1 MNLTDVPARP
11 AWNTLGTIDDLIS
24 RIADVNCIPG
34 WVAHEPPLMWKQP
47 RSAFSPAHWRYD
59 EIRPALVAAGRLIGT
74 DLAERRNF
82 VLRNPLAGNQF
93 ATTRT
98 LVGAYQSILP
108 GEHARSHRHAPHAL
122 RVILES
128 QGSYSVVNG
137 RKHPMES
144 GDIVIT
150 PGGHWHGHGHDG
162 SAQAFWF
169 DCLDIPLVHLLEP
182 MTAEEHPDGW
192 ENKVVDESISPM
204 RFAWQDTLRLL
215 DAQAAPPDNKALD
228 FGTTITLDAPSMPTI
243 TIKVHRLDA
252 GWTGRPY
259 RHSASSILV
268 VLKGQGRTEAGNA
281 SYEWSFGDVIA
292 LPMFE
297 RLAHSS
303 REGAVVVELS
313 DEKLMRHCHFYQL
326 QACA

>member
-1 MNLTDVPARP
+1 MTLTDAPVRS
-11 AWNTLGTIDDLIS
+11 AWNTLGSVDDLIS

-34 WVAHEPPLMWKQP
+34 WIRHEPPLMWKQP
-47 RSAFSPAHWRYD
+47 RSVFRPAHWRYD

-82 VLRNPLAGNQF
+82 VLRNPIDGNHF

-108 GEHARSHRHAPHAL
+108 GERARSHRHAPHAL

-137 RKHPMES
+137 NKHPMES
-144 GDIVIT
+144 GDIVLT
-150 PGGHWHGHGHDG
+150 PGGYWHGHGHEGPD
-162 SAQAFWF
+162 QAFWF
-169 DCLDIPLVHLLEP
+169 DCLDIPLVQLLEP

-192 ENKVVDESISPM
+192 ESTAVEESTSPM

-215 DAQAAPPDNKALD
+215 DAQSASPGDGARD
-228 FGTTITLDAPSMPTI
+228 FSTTITLNAPSMPTI
-243 TIKVHRLDA
+243 AIKVHRLDA

-268 VLKGQGRTEAGNA
+268 VLKGRGRTEAGDA
-281 SYEWSFGDVIA
+281 TYEWSFGDVIA
-292 LPMFE
+292 LPMCE

-313 DEKLMRHCHFYQL
+313 DEKLMRHCRFYQR